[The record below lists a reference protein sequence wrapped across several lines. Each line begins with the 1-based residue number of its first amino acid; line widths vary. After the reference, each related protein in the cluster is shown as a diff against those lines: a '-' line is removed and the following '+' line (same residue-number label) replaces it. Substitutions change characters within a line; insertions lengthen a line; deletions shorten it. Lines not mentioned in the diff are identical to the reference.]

1 MKHIYSKINSKKL
14 LHLIIKPSDF
24 KKKITE
30 ITNKDR
36 SLQCIAIKFNKGEK
50 NLNHKHIKKKNK
62 KIENVRIQETWC
74 IVKGLVKGYFYDL
87 NNKLLKTVTLK
98 PGYAS
103 FTFEGGHSFK
113 ALTDD
118 TLVYEFKKGPYN
130 VKLNDK
136 IYFK

>member
-50 NLNHKHIKKKNK
+50 NLNHKHIKKKIK
-62 KIENVRIQETWC
+62 K
-74 IVKGLVKGYFYDL
+74 
-87 NNKLLKTVTLK
+87 
-98 PGYAS
+98 
-103 FTFEGGHSFK
+103 
-113 ALTDD
+113 
-118 TLVYEFKKGPYN
+118 
-130 VKLNDK
+130 
-136 IYFK
+136 

>member
-1 MKHIYSKINSKKL
+1 MRHIYSKIKSNKL

-30 ITNKDR
+30 VTSKDK
-36 SLQCIAIKFNKGEK
+36 SLQCIAIKVAKGEK
-50 NLNHKHIKKKNK
+50 ISTHKHIKKKNN
-62 KIENVRIQETWC
+62 KIDNLRIQESWC
-74 IVKGLVKGYFYDL
+74 VVSGLARGYFYDV

-98 PGYAS
+98 PGHAS

-113 ALTDD
+113 ALTDE
-118 TLVYEFKKGPYN
+118 TIVYEYKKGPFDIN
-130 VKLNDK
+130 INDR